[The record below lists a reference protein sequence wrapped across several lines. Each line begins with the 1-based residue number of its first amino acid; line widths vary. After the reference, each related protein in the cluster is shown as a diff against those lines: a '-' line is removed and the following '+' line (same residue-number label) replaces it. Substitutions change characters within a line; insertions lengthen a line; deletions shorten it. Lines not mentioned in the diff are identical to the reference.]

1 MKPGKIFKSLGKVFK
16 GGSGSGKKSKSAFD
30 WPSGTKI
37 AVYGHANSGK
47 TVYFTVL
54 NEECKMGKDLQLSI
68 TDTGTASDILSNYR
82 ALWGVGTETGS
93 GTVVDLRGE
102 KKFPDPTPDGKL
114 LLFNAIVDRSS
125 KYSVCTYDYGG
136 KAVSLNS
143 SGELADKVA
152 DFTLG
157 SDGILFFFD
166 PKVLGAEMQTHA
178 HAASFVSL
186 LEKLAPLDKKL
197 PIPVALVISKSDIL
211 PGFSGEDQSI
221 LVNPEDENI
230 ISEDFDLFLEKILS
244 SNKIASNSAWS
255 ESVRNVL
262 VKLREFLKV
271 IVGRTLN
278 FQIFFVSATGQQP
291 EKIGTDVGRSLY
303 APPKKITPIGI
314 KAPFYWLLNSIVQ
327 NKRVAGL
334 KKLAR
339 YVATLS
345 ILWIALFSA
354 PYIYHDMFLLE
365 RTLKV
370 ENDVLQSNKGNIYNI
385 SPKER
390 NYVMTAFQ
398 TYSNAWITKN
408 LFPRFKNPASQIW
421 DKYQNLDIKDALK
434 KLDETF
440 VIFNAIVKDKKL
452 WPNLNPSDTTL
463 IETANHKKL
472 VEELNN
478 FHQGDETSSLYK
490 RSARALTYWNL
501 FTQAILAP
509 TDTTIWET
517 IHQQVEQDNNLYAAD
532 MSNAEKELGKSL
544 TAQKIEK
551 VKTVVAKEVAQK
563 AGVEFDDVI
572 DNVNNNMDPDYRF
585 GKAIRDLRKVRG
597 KLDPSNTKALAS
609 IDKYI
614 NEVKKWEKRQ
624 SFTCKI
630 GSIPDQGHLHI
641 EITGEGKAPSWSEF
655 SQIFEG
661 DEFNFKWKL
670 GDEIHIAFDLP
681 DIAETW
687 GKDASDKKTLRSNVA
702 IFELDGE
709 IGFSNISKTI
719 SISVTPSLADR
730 MPVLE

>member
-1 MKPGKIFKSLGKVFK
+1 VKPGKIFKSLGKVFK
-16 GGSGSGKKSKSAFD
+16 SGSGSGKKSKSAFD

-93 GTVVDLRGE
+93 WTVVDLRGE

-136 KAVSLNS
+136 KAISLNS

-186 LEKLAPLDKKL
+186 LEKLAPLDKQL
-197 PIPVALVISKSDIL
+197 PIPIALVISKSDIL

-221 LVNPEDENI
+221 LVSPEDENF

-262 VKLREFLKV
+262 VKMREFLKV

-303 APPKKITPIGI
+303 APPPKITPIGI

-327 NKRVAGL
+327 NKRIAGL
-334 KKLAR
+334 KKMAR

-345 ILWIALFSA
+345 ILWIAFFSA
-354 PYIYHDMFLLE
+354 PYIYHDMFLLQ

-370 ENDVLQSNKGNIYNI
+370 ENDVLQSNRGNIYNI

-408 LFPRFKNPASQIW
+408 FFPRFKNPASQIW

-434 KLDETF
+434 KLDEVFTT
-440 VIFNAIVKDKKL
+440 FNAVVKDKKL
-452 WPNLNPSDTTL
+452 WPNLL
-463 IETANHKKL
+463 H
-472 VEELNN
+472 
-478 FHQGDETSSLYK
+478 SL
-490 RSARALTYWNL
+490 
-501 FTQAILAP
+501 
-509 TDTTIWET
+509 
-517 IHQQVEQDNNLYAAD
+517 
-532 MSNAEKELGKSL
+532 
-544 TAQKIEK
+544 
-551 VKTVVAKEVAQK
+551 
-563 AGVEFDDVI
+563 
-572 DNVNNNMDPDYRF
+572 
-585 GKAIRDLRKVRG
+585 
-597 KLDPSNTKALAS
+597 
-609 IDKYI
+609 
-614 NEVKKWEKRQ
+614 NEV
-624 SFTCKI
+624 
-630 GSIPDQGHLHI
+630 PAL
-641 EITGEGKAPSWSEF
+641 
-655 SQIFEG
+655 
-661 DEFNFKWKL
+661 
-670 GDEIHIAFDLP
+670 
-681 DIAETW
+681 
-687 GKDASDKKTLRSNVA
+687 
-702 IFELDGE
+702 
-709 IGFSNISKTI
+709 
-719 SISVTPSLADR
+719 
-730 MPVLE
+730 